1 MSNAQRPQALTSAET
16 QALIRLAWII
26 DRFRELNSKMPSSYI
41 AAFLAVAIKPGFGP
55 SQYAKDLGTIQPIA
69 SRLLLEIGPKARER
83 EGPGMGL
90 VTRKISPE
98 NGREVEYTLTPEG
111 ARLARQIGRMLSP
124 GPKRVV

>member
-1 MSNAQRPQALTSAET
+1 MSKASRPQALSSAET
-16 QALIRLAWII
+16 QALIRLACAI
-26 DRFRELNSKMPSSYI
+26 DRFRDLNPKMPSSYI

-90 VTRKISPE
+90 VTSKVNPE
-98 NGREVEYTLTPEG
+98 SRREVEYTLTPKG
-111 ARLARQIGRMLSP
+111 MQLARQISRTLTP

>member
-1 MSNAQRPQALTSAET
+1 
-16 QALIRLAWII
+16 
-26 DRFRELNSKMPSSYI
+26 MPSSYI

-90 VTRKISPE
+90 VTRKTSPE
-98 NGREVEYTLTPEG
+98 DGREVEYTLTSEG
-111 ARLARQIGRMLSP
+111 ARLAREIGRMLSP
-124 GPKRVV
+124 GLRRVL